1 MLPSIGM
8 NRQRLFT
15 LLPPLLGFALLLPA
29 LAFALLPRLWPKA
42 PLSAQAPSS
51 VAVYD
56 AQHRLLRLT
65 LASDEQY
72 RLWVPL
78 ERIAPSLVEGVLL
91 YEDRWFHW
99 HPGVNPWSLA
109 RAAFGTASGE
119 RRMGGSTLTMQLAR
133 RLYRLD
139 SRSIPGKLVQVAR
152 AVQLELFHTKREIL
166 EAYLN
171 LAPYGGNVE
180 GVAAASL
187 IHFGKRAEQLTLA
200 EALAL
205 AVIPQNPARRAPQ
218 GAALVAARDRLYQ
231 AWQER
236 HPEARGEA
244 AAFRLP
250 APLRRA
256 RDLPFLAP
264 HFVDGV
270 LARRGAGSELRTTL
284 DLGLQRL
291 LERHLRAYVER
302 NRRLGVRNAAA
313 LLVDSRDMGIK
324 AAVGS
329 ADFFDADI
337 GGQVSALTAKR
348 SPGSTLKPFIYSL
361 ALDQGLIHPLTVL
374 KDSRQSFGGYTPE
387 NFDGRFAGPVT
398 ATDALNRSRN
408 LPAIALAARLDNPGL
423 HGFLKAAGIPRLAA
437 ESHYG
442 LALVLGGAELS
453 MEELVQLYAVLANR
467 GELRALRA
475 LEADPQTPGPRLL
488 SAEASFLALD
498 MLRQNPRPDA
508 APAAASGSPLP
519 VAWKTGTSYGFRD
532 AWTVGVF
539 GPYVLAVWLG
549 NFDNAANPA
558 FVGVQ
563 LAAPLFFEL
572 VDSIRVARPALP
584 PAQRTP
590 PPNLTRVDVC
600 AASGDLPNADC
611 PQLAQTWFIPGK
623 SPIRV
628 STLHRRLTID
638 KATGLAACPP
648 YLPGRTRE
656 EVFEFWPSDMLALF
670 DQAGL
675 PRRTPP
681 PRAANCAAG
690 DEATSGG
697 AAPRIT
703 SPLRGVVYT
712 QRLSRPDEQA
722 IALQATVDAGVARL
736 YWFAGEKYLGTA
748 ARGRSLAWLPP
759 GPGHYVLRA
768 VDDAGRADTREVAV
782 SVAQ

>member
-1 MLPSIGM
+1 MSA
-8 NRQRLFT
+8 RRRRLGLLLALL
-15 LLPPLLGFALLLPA
+15 LLPPLCF
-29 LAFALLPRLWPKA
+29 LALPRVWPKA

-72 RLWVPL
+72 RVWVPL
-78 ERIAPSLVEGVLL
+78 EKIAPALVEGVLL

-109 RAAFGTASGE
+109 RAAWATAGGE
-119 RRMGGSTLTMQLAR
+119 RRLGGSTLTMQLAR

-139 SRSIPGKLVQVAR
+139 SRSIPGKLVQIAR
-152 AVQLELFHTKREIL
+152 ALQLELFYTKREIL

-180 GVAAASL
+180 GAAAASL
-187 IHFGKRAEQLTLA
+187 IHFGKRAEKLTLA

-205 AVIPQNPARRAPQ
+205 AVIPQNPARRAPHRD
-218 GAALVAARDRLYQ
+218 GLTAARDRLYQ
-231 AWQER
+231 AWLRQ
-236 HPEARGEA
+236 HPEAGSEREL
-244 AAFRLP
+244 FRLP
-250 APLRRA
+250 AAVRRA

-264 HFVDGV
+264 HFVDGI
-270 LARRGAGSELRTTL
+270 LSRRPAGGELRTTL

-302 NRRLGVRNAAA
+302 SGRLGVRNAAA
-313 LLVDSRDMGIK
+313 LLVDSRDMGVK

-329 ADFFDADI
+329 ADFFDAEI
-337 GGQVSALTAKR
+337 SGQVSALTARR
-348 SPGSTLKPFIYSL
+348 SPGSALKPFIYAL

-387 NFDGRFAGPVT
+387 NFDGRFAGPLT
-398 ATDALNRSRN
+398 ATEALNRSRN

-423 HGFLKAAGIPRLAA
+423 HGFLKAAGVARLAA

-442 LALVLGGAELS
+442 LALVLGGAETT
-453 MEELVQLYAVLANR
+453 MEELAQLYALLANR
-467 GELRALRA
+467 GELQALRT
-475 LEADPQTPGPRLL
+475 LESDPPAKGQRLI
-488 SAEASFLALD
+488 SEEAAWLVLD

-508 APAAASGSPLP
+508 APAAAGGNPLP
-519 VAWKTGTSYGFRD
+519 VHWKTGTSYGFRD

-539 GPYVLAVWLG
+539 GPYVLVVWLG

-558 FVGVQ
+558 LVGVQ
-563 LAAPLFFEL
+563 MAAPLFFEL
-572 VDSIRVARPALP
+572 VDSIRVARPGLAPTLLRQP
-584 PAQRTP
+584 L
-590 PPNLTRVDVC
+590 NLARVEVC

-611 PQLAQTWFIPGK
+611 PQRAETWFIPGK

-628 STLHRRLTID
+628 STLHRRLTLD
-638 KATGLAACPP
+638 KATGLVACPP
-648 YLPGRTRE
+648 YLPGRTHE

-670 DQAGL
+670 NQAGL

-681 PRAANCAAG
+681 ARPAHCPGGDDAAAA
-690 DEATSGG
+690 G

-712 QRLSRPDEQA
+712 QRLSHPEEQS

-736 YWFAGEKYLGTA
+736 YWFADEKFLGA
-748 ARGRSLAWLPP
+748 APRGRSLAWHPP